1 MRLRAR
7 FLGPQPKPTN
17 TYGRIRTYT
26 VYIRM
31 YTHKG
36 NITTT
41 SARVDEGDERAHSRL
56 GTNTTFRFFFYEGR
70 YFQIFF
76 DMSVYNFRHMYEEF
90 GRSNTIKLSEGII
103 FFLEKTTT
111 KMRNRFIKKT
121 GPSRSL
127 LLYTYAHTTFQR
139 YLNKAEQVNRTFVLP

>member
-41 SARVDEGDERAHSRL
+41 SARVGEGDERVHSRL

-76 DMSVYNFRHMYEEF
+76 DMSVYNFRHMYEES
-90 GRSNTIKLSEGII
+90 GRSDTIKHSAGII
-103 FFLEKTTT
+103 FFSKKQQQKCEIVSLKRRDHPGPYYCTHTRT
-111 KMRNRFIKKT
+111 QRFNVI
-121 GPSRSL
+121 
-127 LLYTYAHTTFQR
+127 
-139 YLNKAEQVNRTFVLP
+139 